1 MNLNELKEKVVQ
13 HDEQIKVLPQTVK
26 ELRDTVEEL
35 KLIMVRLEP
44 LPEQVRVNTADIGQL
59 KTTVDK
65 VRGGTLLMS
74 AVGGI
79 ILVGAGAVELV
90 SWISNLISKLKS

>member
-79 ILVGAGAVELV
+79 ILVGAGAVEFV